1 MKRIAVVEDEVYMRE
16 ELCNMLQKD
25 GYLVEAITEFE
36 DAARLLAALRPDLV
50 ILDLN
55 LPEISGFQI
64 CQELK
69 NKTAIPILVL
79 TSRDQVKDELQAF
92 QLGAD
97 EYLTKPCR
105 KDRLL
110 ARVSNILKRYEGRT
124 NLIEGLDFLLDQ
136 QTYTLY
142 IHNTSVV
149 LPKNQGKLLVALLAS
164 GDALVTTEQLCM
176 ALWGT
181 TEYID
186 ENALQVNLTRLKKTM
201 SALEMKQR
209 IVAVRGMGYRLEAD
223 DPTICNE
230 ERLLSAIS
238 QKEGES
244 VRFLASVLRE
254 YKNESNNM
262 ADALRDYEEYVEGW
276 AHEAKTPLSLL
287 TMLLDNRNDEIS
299 PSLQA
304 KLDYVRSQLQE
315 DVTQMLYYARL
326 KSSTKD
332 YRFEDVNLNDCLGEV
347 LEDYAPLLEE
357 KQTDREQCHQI

>member
-69 NKTAIPILVL
+69 NKTSIPVLVL

-124 NLIEGLDFLLDQ
+124 NLIEGPDFLLDQ

-149 LPKNQGKLLVALLAS
+149 LPKNQGKLLVALLS
-164 GDALVTTEQLCM
+164 GGDALVTTEQLCL

-201 SALEMKQR
+201 SGLKMRQR
-209 IVAVRGMGYRLEAD
+209 IVAVRGMGYRLEA
-223 DPTICNE
+223 E
-230 ERLLSAIS
+230 
-238 QKEGES
+238 
-244 VRFLASVLRE
+244 V
-254 YKNESNNM
+254 
-262 ADALRDYEEYVEGW
+262 
-276 AHEAKTPLSLL
+276 
-287 TMLLDNRNDEIS
+287 S
-299 PSLQA
+299 P
-304 KLDYVRSQLQE
+304 
-315 DVTQMLYYARL
+315 
-326 KSSTKD
+326 
-332 YRFEDVNLNDCLGEV
+332 
-347 LEDYAPLLEE
+347 
-357 KQTDREQCHQI
+357 

>member
-25 GYLVEAITEFE
+25 GYLAEAITELE

-69 NKTAIPILVL
+69 NKTAIRVLIL

-92 QLGAD
+92 HLGAD

-124 NLIEGLDFLLDQ
+124 NLIEGPDFLLDQ

-149 LPKNQGKLLVALLAS
+149 LPKNQGKLLVALLS
-164 GDALVTTEQLCM
+164 GGDALVTTEQLCI

-201 SALEMKQR
+201 SGLEMKQR
-209 IVAVRGMGYRLEAD
+209 IVAVRGMGYRLE
-223 DPTICNE
+223 T
-230 ERLLSAIS
+230 
-238 QKEGES
+238 G
-244 VRFLASVLRE
+244 V
-254 YKNESNNM
+254 
-262 ADALRDYEEYVEGW
+262 
-276 AHEAKTPLSLL
+276 
-287 TMLLDNRNDEIS
+287 
-299 PSLQA
+299 
-304 KLDYVRSQLQE
+304 
-315 DVTQMLYYARL
+315 
-326 KSSTKD
+326 
-332 YRFEDVNLNDCLGEV
+332 
-347 LEDYAPLLEE
+347 AP
-357 KQTDREQCHQI
+357 